1 MANAHA
7 APIPEEQKESP
18 RHGRRPPPSV
28 FVPFVIFVF
37 RGQRQ
42 MTKLLIGVLVVL
54 GAVAAPAWAQAP
66 APGPST
72 LRVTVK
78 DATDLGLPH
87 AVVEITDPQGVTRQ
101 VPVDP
106 EGVATFTGLQ
116 PGTYQVKA
124 SADGFREQLLQVNVR
139 RGNNTATATL
149 VVAISEQITVADQAA
164 DDRRDNG
171 FTQTLTADEIDALSD
186 DPDEMADQLAQMA
199 GPGAQI
205 FVDGFR
211 GGRLPPK
218 DQIQQIRFNSNSFSA
233 EYHEAGMVR
242 VEVITRPGMG
252 GWRGR
257 MNVGFRDESLN
268 SRNAFST
275 VKEPTEQQR
284 YNVSFQGPL
293 AKGKTGFS
301 MSIDGNNAF
310 DSRTIRAQSPGD
322 QTVTGLAKNTTDGL
336 NANFRID
343 HAISQGSQ
351 LRAEY
356 ERRTTD
362 RGGLGVG
369 DFDLPER
376 AFGTEQVND
385 TFRVRNTRVIGKKVF
400 SELKFEFTSAE
411 NATIPLSQLP
421 TVRVNEAFT
430 AGGAGQTGTRSTR
443 EIELA
448 QNFDFTIRR
457 KHAMRAGLLLEA
469 GWYES
474 TQQQNFNGTYVFR
487 SLDAYNLGRPDTYT
501 VRVGD
506 PLVDYSQV
514 RAGWFLQDDVRIGR
528 NLSVSLGMRQEIQ
541 TQMNDALNI
550 APRAAFTWN
559 ANRKTTVRGGYGIF
573 YDWYD
578 ANLYE
583 QTLRVDGQRQ
593 YDIIVEN
600 PGFPVI
606 EGGGTRLPSSVIR
619 AAELEQP
626 VIQQASIGLER
637 PLTAWAGLRTDYM
650 WTRGSNT
657 LRSVNVN
664 APVDGVRPDTTA
676 GNISEIQSTGRRAS
690 DRLTVSVNARHER
703 LRIFSNVMY
712 QLQSTRNFAD
722 SATSLPADSNNPDAD
737 WGPSAQD
744 IRHRLF
750 VMFNAPIWKG
760 IRAGFN
766 MQVASAAPY
775 NITTGRDNNGDTVF
789 NDRPEGTERN
799 SARGASS
806 VNASLR
812 LNKSFGFGGPAG
824 GPGGPGGMPMPPPPG
839 GGGGGAMNQ
848 RGPGGPG
855 GGDGPQIMVMEGGNQ
870 RYRLDFYA
878 QISNL
883 FNYVNYGTFIGNS
896 LSPFFGT
903 ATNAGPARR
912 MELGFSLGF

>member
-1 MANAHA
+1 VIYFAV
-7 APIPEEQKESP
+7 S
-18 RHGRRPPPSV
+18 RST
-28 FVPFVIFVF
+28 FVIFVAF
-37 RGQRQ
+37 VSFVLTVAGAAAQ
-42 MTKLLIGVLVVL
+42 TTGV
-54 GAVAAPAWAQAP
+54 A
-66 APGPST
+66 T
-72 LRVTVK
+72 LRVAVK
-78 DATDLGLPH
+78 DATDLGLPT
-87 AVVEITDPQGVTRQ
+87 ATVEITDAQGTSHQ
-101 VPVDP
+101 AAVDP
-106 EGVATFTGLQ
+106 QGVATFGGLQ
-116 PGTYQVKA
+116 PGAYQVLVKA
-124 SADGFREQLLQVNVR
+124 EGFREQSVQVSVR
-139 RGNNTATATL
+139 RGNNTATVTL

-164 DDRRDNG
+164 DERRDNG

-257 MNVGFRDESLN
+257 ANVGFRDEALN
-268 SRNAFST
+268 SRNAFSPT
-275 VKEPTEQQR
+275 KEPTEQQR
-284 YNVSFQGPL
+284 YNISFQGPI

-310 DSRTIRAQSPGD
+310 DSRTIRAQSPSD
-322 QTVTGLAKNTTDGL
+322 ETVTGLAKNTTDGL
-336 NANFRID
+336 NARFRIE
-343 HAISQGSQ
+343 HATSQSGQ
-351 LRAEY
+351 IRAEY
-356 ERRTTD
+356 ERRSTD

-376 AFGTEQVND
+376 AYDTEQVTD
-385 TFRVRNTRVIGKKVF
+385 TLRVRNTRVLGKKVF
-400 SELKFEFTSAE
+400 SELKFELSSSDSSTL
-411 NATIPLSQLP
+411 PLSRLP

-430 AGGAGQTGTRSTR
+430 AGGAGQDGTRTAR

-457 KHAMRAGLLLEA
+457 KHAMRAGLLFEA
-469 GWYES
+469 GWYDS

-487 SLDAYNLGRPDTYT
+487 SLDAYNLGMADTYT

-514 RAGWFLQDDVRIGR
+514 RAGWFLQDDVKLTRD
-528 NLSVSLGMRQEIQ
+528 LSVSIGVRQEIQ
-541 TQMNDALNI
+541 TQVSDNWNV
-550 APRAAFTWN
+550 APRAAFTWT
-559 ANRKTTVRGGYGIF
+559 ANRKTTVRGGYGLF

-583 QTLRVDGQRQ
+583 QTLRVDGVRQ

-600 PGFPVI
+600 PSFPVI
-606 EGGGTRLPSSVIR
+606 AGGGNRLPSSVIR
-619 AAELEQP
+619 AAELDQP
-626 VIQQASIGLER
+626 IIQQASIGFER
-637 PLTAWAGLRTDYM
+637 QLRPWAGLRMDYM

-657 LRSVNVN
+657 LRSVNAN
-664 APVDGVRPDTTA
+664 APGDDGGRPDDSV
-676 GNISEIQSTGRRAS
+676 GNISEIRSTGRRAS
-690 DRLTVSVNARHER
+690 DRLTVAVNARNQR
-703 LRIFSNVMY
+703 LRLFSNVMY
-712 QLQSTRNFAD
+712 QLGSQRNYAD
-722 SATSLPADSNNPDAD
+722 SATALPSDSNNPNAD

-750 VMFNAPIWKG
+750 VMFNAPIWRG
-760 IRAGFN
+760 VRAGFN
-766 MQVASAAPY
+766 MQVASKAPY
-775 NITTGRDNNGDTVF
+775 NITTGRDDNGDTVF
-789 NDRPEGTERN
+789 NDRTPGVERN
-799 SARGASS
+799 SGRGANS
-806 VNASLR
+806 VNATLR
-812 LNKSFGFGGPAG
+812 LNKAFGFGGPASG
-824 GPGGPGGMPMPPPPG
+824 GPMGPGGMPVPPPP

-855 GGDGPQIMVMEGGNQ
+855 GPGGDGGPQIMVMEGTNQ
-870 RYRLDFYA
+870 KYRLDFYA
-878 QISNL
+878 QITNL
-883 FNYVNYGTFIGNS
+883 FNYVNYGTFVGNQ

-903 ATNAGPARR
+903 ATNAAPARR

>member
-1 MANAHA
+1 VACLTWRSAV
-7 APIPEEQKESP
+7 
-18 RHGRRPPPSV
+18 G
-28 FVPFVIFVF
+28 FVVSFVF
-37 RGQRQ
+37 AAAG
-42 MTKLLIGVLVVL
+42 
-54 GAVAAPAWAQAP
+54 GASAQPAAAAAGPA
-66 APGPST
+66 T
-72 LRVTVK
+72 LRVTVN
-78 DATDLGLPH
+78 DATNLGLPT
-87 AVVEITDPQGVTRQ
+87 ATVTLADARGATQQATVDPQ
-101 VPVDP
+101 
-106 EGVATFTGLQ
+106 GVATFTGLQ

-124 SADGFREQLLQVNVR
+124 AAEGFREQVLQVNVR

-149 VVAISEQITVADQAA
+149 AVAISEQITVADQAA

-218 DQIQQIRFNSNSFSA
+218 DQIQQIRFNSNSYSA
-233 EYHEAGMVR
+233 EYHEAEMVR

-257 MNVGFRDESLN
+257 ANVGFRDESLN
-268 SRNAFST
+268 SRNAFSP

-293 AKGKTGFS
+293 AKGRTGIS

-322 QTVTGLAKNTTDGL
+322 ETVTGLARNTTDGL
-336 NANFRID
+336 NASFRID
-343 HAISQGSQ
+343 HALSQGSQ

-356 ERRTTD
+356 DRRSTD

-376 AFGTEQVND
+376 AYGTDQVND
-385 TFRVRNTRVIGKKVF
+385 TFRLRNTRVLGKKVF
-400 SELKFEFTSAE
+400 SELKFEFTSTDSVT
-411 NATIPLSQLP
+411 NPLSRLP

-430 AGGAGQTGTRSTR
+430 AGGAGQDGTRTGR
-443 EIELA
+443 EIELS
-448 QNFDFTIRR
+448 QTFDFTLRR
-457 KHAMRAGLLLEA
+457 KHAMRAGLLFES
-469 GWYES
+469 GWYHS

-487 SLDAYNLGRPDTYT
+487 SLDAYNLGLADTYT

-514 RAGWFLQDDVRIGR
+514 RAGWFLQDDLKLNR
-528 NLSVSLGMRQEIQ
+528 NLSVSLGLRQEIQ
-541 TQMNDALNI
+541 TQVSDHWNL

-559 ANRKTTVRGGYGIF
+559 ASRKTTVRGGYGIF

-583 QTLRVDGQRQ
+583 QTLRVDGVRQ
-593 YDIIVEN
+593 YDVIVEE
-600 PGFPVI
+600 PSFPAI
-606 EGGGTRLPSSVIR
+606 AGGGSRLPASVIR
-619 AAELEQP
+619 AAELDQP
-626 VIQQASIGLER
+626 IIQQASIGFER
-637 PLTAWAGLRTDYM
+637 PLTPWAGLRMDYM

-657 LRSVNVN
+657 LRSINVN
-664 APVDGVRPDTTA
+664 APLDGLRPDPTF
-676 GNISEIQSTGRRAS
+676 GNISEIQSSGRRAG
-690 DRLTVSVNARHER
+690 DRLTVAVNARNQR
-703 LRIFSNVMY
+703 LRLFSNLMY
-712 QLQSTRNFAD
+712 QLGSQRNYAD
-722 SATSLPADSNNPDAD
+722 SATALPANSNNPDAD
-737 WGPSAQD
+737 WGPSMQD

-750 VMFNAPIWKG
+750 VMFNTPIWKG

-766 MQVASAAPY
+766 MQVASKAPY
-775 NITTGRDNNGDTVF
+775 TITTGRDDNGDTVF
-789 NDRPEGTERN
+789 NDRPPGVARN
-799 SARGASS
+799 SGRGANSI
-806 VNASLR
+806 NASLR
-812 LNKSFGFGGPAG
+812 LNKAFGFGGPAG
-824 GPGGPGGMPMPPPPG
+824 SGPIGPGGVPMPPPG

-855 GGDGPQIMVMEGGNQ
+855 GGDGPQMVIMEGTNQ
-870 RYRLDFYA
+870 KYRIDFYA
-878 QISNL
+878 QITNL
-883 FNYVNYGTFIGNS
+883 FNYVNYGTFVGNQ
-896 LSPFFGT
+896 LSPFFGA
-903 ATNAGPARR
+903 ATNAAPARR